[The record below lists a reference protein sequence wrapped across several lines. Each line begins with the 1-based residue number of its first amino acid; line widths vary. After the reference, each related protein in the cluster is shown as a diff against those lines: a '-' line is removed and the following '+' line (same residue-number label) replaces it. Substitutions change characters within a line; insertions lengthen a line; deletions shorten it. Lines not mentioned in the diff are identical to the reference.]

1 MEATCFINLYVKKKK
16 LFALNFGQQI
26 KRNEL
31 QSQPQLI

>member
-1 MEATCFINLYVKKKK
+1 MEATCFINLYVKKKNS
-16 LFALNFGQQI
+16 ALNFGQQI